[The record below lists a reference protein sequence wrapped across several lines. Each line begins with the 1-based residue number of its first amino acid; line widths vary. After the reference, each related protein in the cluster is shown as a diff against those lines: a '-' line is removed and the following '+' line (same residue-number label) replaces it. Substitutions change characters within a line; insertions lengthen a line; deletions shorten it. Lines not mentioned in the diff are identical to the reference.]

1 MKNAMKKLLSLTLAL
16 IMVVGVFPMAAFA
29 AENEP
34 DAQLF
39 LDEEALEDLVD
50 MAGDLTSEY
59 AAALLRALKNGKFYS
74 WDEIDEF
81 IREWVEEHCSNN
93 SGKPGKPDEDDK
105 VVDVVGPGRDPNAG
119 NSDDYVEVIKP
130 SKPSNPNP
138 EDKEEEEE
146 GYVIHLNPYGTG
158 YTDTVEVT
166 NGKIPALPKLENTAS
181 KAFLYWFESETGE
194 KLVAGEEFTFERDI
208 YAMALWQDIPMS
220 DGEKEDATY
229 TLTLDENTGNVSKV
243 KQITVEYG
251 KRIGDVLYEPE
262 REGYEF
268 AGWFL
273 NKKEIDHNFK
283 WNIEGDATAYAKWV
297 KKGSNDRPGHDD
309 DKDDYHNVYV
319 DLNYDNKMGETV
331 KRVIDGAKMSRV
343 LKYVEEPTRKGYSFA
358 GWYWDA
364 KCKDD
369 VDGDEKVTRDCTI
382 YAKWTRRNSDKE
394 VLLKIYLNE
403 NTKAAAKVV
412 DMDAYDNDGKIT
424 LTEVEKVVRK
434 YYEEKYDDDD
444 MDIDGLFT
452 AKTWNHGDYSMRN
465 AKKSIEVN
473 EHDDT
478 VIYVMVRDA
487 QKISSGTADTSNPK
501 TGDNIMMVVSVMIM
515 SGAALAYVFS
525 KKRAAR

>member
-1 MKNAMKKLLSLTLAL
+1 
-16 IMVVGVFPMAAFA
+16 
-29 AENEP
+29 
-34 DAQLF
+34 
-39 LDEEALEDLVD
+39 
-50 MAGDLTSEY
+50 
-59 AAALLRALKNGKFYS
+59 
-74 WDEIDEF
+74 
-81 IREWVEEHCSNN
+81 
-93 SGKPGKPDEDDK
+93 
-105 VVDVVGPGRDPNAG
+105 
-119 NSDDYVEVIKP
+119 
-130 SKPSNPNP
+130 
-138 EDKEEEEE
+138 
-146 GYVIHLNPYGTG
+146 
-158 YTDTVEVT
+158 
-166 NGKIPALPKLENTAS
+166 
-181 KAFLYWFESETGE
+181 
-194 KLVAGEEFTFERDI
+194 
-208 YAMALWQDIPMS
+208 
-220 DGEKEDATY
+220 
-229 TLTLDENTGNVSKV
+229 
-243 KQITVEYG
+243 
-251 KRIGDVLYEPE
+251 
-262 REGYEF
+262 
-268 AGWFL
+268 
-273 NKKEIDHNFK
+273 
-283 WNIEGDATAYAKWV
+283 
-297 KKGSNDRPGHDD
+297 
-309 DKDDYHNVYV
+309 
-319 DLNYDNKMGETV
+319 MGETV

-343 LKYVEEPTRKGYSFA
+343 LKYVEEPTRRGYSFA

-434 YYEEKYDDDD
+434 YYEEKYRDDD

-465 AKKSIEVN
+465 AKKAIEVN
-473 EHDDT
+473 DHDDT

>member
-1 MKNAMKKLLSLTLAL
+1 
-16 IMVVGVFPMAAFA
+16 
-29 AENEP
+29 
-34 DAQLF
+34 
-39 LDEEALEDLVD
+39 
-50 MAGDLTSEY
+50 
-59 AAALLRALKNGKFYS
+59 
-74 WDEIDEF
+74 
-81 IREWVEEHCSNN
+81 
-93 SGKPGKPDEDDK
+93 
-105 VVDVVGPGRDPNAG
+105 
-119 NSDDYVEVIKP
+119 
-130 SKPSNPNP
+130 
-138 EDKEEEEE
+138 
-146 GYVIHLNPYGTG
+146 
-158 YTDTVEVT
+158 
-166 NGKIPALPKLENTAS
+166 
-181 KAFLYWFESETGE
+181 
-194 KLVAGEEFTFERDI
+194 
-208 YAMALWQDIPMS
+208 MS

-309 DKDDYHNVYV
+309 DKDDYHNVDV

-394 VLLKIYLNE
+394 GLLKIYLNE

-424 LTEVEKVVRK
+424 LTATNNRGWNAYSSVISNTVGGKLIVENGTIEHLGGTDMAYGIDNLTNGKGTYAETDACKRSVPCAAAQSGKLLVVIGGRSKASDRDEQKALGAGVCQHLEASCGNAGNGAYSDSHK
-434 YYEEKYDDDD
+434 Y
-444 MDIDGLFT
+444 I
-452 AKTWNHGDYSMRN
+452 A
-465 AKKSIEVN
+465 
-473 EHDDT
+473 
-478 VIYVMVRDA
+478 
-487 QKISSGTADTSNPK
+487 
-501 TGDNIMMVVSVMIM
+501 
-515 SGAALAYVFS
+515 
-525 KKRAAR
+525 